1 MSGVWYKHKQANI
14 RKMALSA
21 PTNEALCLPGVTCL
35 LYYSSPITIT
45 QRNRYDVKL
54 MTFELVN
61 GKVSLDITTSQAVFC
76 GTENWGEMK
85 TFHFLQIPFIF
96 RLPPRSLIV
105 ELDKTQ
111 SIMRQHNVFTLIA
124 KLLLWFRHKGNINLI
139 KLIKFQ

>member
-1 MSGVWYKHKQANI
+1 MSGVWYKHKQTNI

-21 PTNEALCLPGVTCL
+21 PPNEALCLPGVTCL

-85 TFHFLQIPFIF
+85 TFHFFTDTIYFPFTTTVTNSWVRQNTIYYETTQCF
-96 RLPPRSLIV
+96 YFGSEIV
-105 ELDKTQ
+105 AL
-111 SIMRQHNVFTLIA
+111 V
-124 KLLLWFRHKGNINLI
+124 
-139 KLIKFQ
+139 